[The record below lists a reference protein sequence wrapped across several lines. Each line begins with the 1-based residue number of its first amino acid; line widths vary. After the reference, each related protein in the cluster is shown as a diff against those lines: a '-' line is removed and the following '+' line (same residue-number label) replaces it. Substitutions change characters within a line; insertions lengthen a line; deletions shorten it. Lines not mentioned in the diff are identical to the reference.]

1 MKTLSYG
8 QTVRITG
15 LRRPYQL
22 VLDQKGYM
30 ESRRLPFTEETAK
43 EEMRRGGRS
52 VGFIAIDEAQKPVDH
67 QLVVGEHV
75 QVNGIL
81 YTVTAPGFD
90 DRESAALILAAPAT
104 ARRNRAKT
112 RKVQE

>member
-8 QTVRITG
+8 ETVRIKG

-30 ESRRLPFTEETAK
+30 ASRGLPFNDETAK

-52 VGFIAIDEAQKPVDH
+52 VGFIAIDQVQNPVDH
-67 QLVVGEHV
+67 KLVVGERV
-75 QVNGIL
+75 QVNGVV
-81 YTVTAPGFD
+81 YTVTAPGFGD
-90 DRESAALILAAPAT
+90 GESATLTLAIPAT
-104 ARRNRAKT
+104 KRRPRT
-112 RKVQE
+112 RTQKAQG

>member
-8 QTVRITG
+8 ETVRIKG

-30 ESRRLPFTEETAK
+30 ASRGLPFNDETAK

-52 VGFIAIDEAQKPVDH
+52 VEVH
-67 QLVVGEHV
+67 
-75 QVNGIL
+75 
-81 YTVTAPGFD
+81 
-90 DRESAALILAAPAT
+90 
-104 ARRNRAKT
+104 RN
-112 RKVQE
+112 